1 MRCKFCGTTLP
12 DHAKFCPGCGKEIDN
27 DRERHEGREA
37 SNIPEDAYYTKV
49 IEESNEKTIDDTRIA
64 RTNNRNVVDDTRIS
78 RANNRNVVDDIRI
91 ARTNNRNVVDDTRIT
106 RANNRNVI
114 DDARIAR
121 TNNRNVVDDTR
132 ISRANNKNTID
143 NTKTT
148 NKQAAVSNTNKK
160 NSKRKRR
167 HKKISVRFIIVY
179 LIVVLT
185 GGFCLYR
192 MGFPEKVV
200 EMLSKQ
206 SSVPDSKK
214 EISQKSDKKK
224 NNEKKTGKATTEKKK
239 DKNKNK
245 KTLESTE
252 STLAYTDNSSMNVG
266 ACLSSEDYNTVTA
279 KDDSF
284 SFAYPKYLFNHSEVN
299 EEGTSY
305 TFSYKGNSASDSNEA
320 ELSVYTQENE
330 GDPLQNARE
339 LYQNFSS
346 EVYKKYFK
354 MYPSR
359 VDSSGM
365 ARTLIG
371 ASADSSEKTGVYI
384 IAANDGKRD
393 YILKFTYPD
402 PDMTNDY
409 NEIDYVVDCVY
420 RFCSFSGGTYQP
432 RSYQQFLDD
441 NMGSKK

>member
-27 DRERHEGREA
+27 DRERHESREA

-64 RTNNRNVVDDTRIS
+64 RANNGKAIDDT
-78 RANNRNVVDDIRI
+78 RI

-106 RANNRNVI
+106 RANNRNVV
-114 DDARIAR
+114 DDTRITRA
-121 TNNRNVVDDTR
+121 NNRNVVDDTR
-132 ISRANNKNTID
+132 ITRANNKNTID

-266 ACLSSEDYNTVTA
+266 ACLSPEDYNTVTA

-299 EEGTSY
+299 EEETSY
-305 TFSYKGNSASDSNEA
+305 TFSYKGNSVSDSNEA
-320 ELSVYTQENE
+320 ELSVYT
-330 GDPLQNARE
+330 LQNARE

>member
-78 RANNRNVVDDIRI
+78 RANN
-91 ARTNNRNVVDDTRIT
+91 
-106 RANNRNVI
+106 
-114 DDARIAR
+114 
-121 TNNRNVVDDTR
+121 
-132 ISRANNKNTID
+132 KNTID

-167 HKKISVRFIIVY
+167 HKKISVRFIVVY

-245 KTLESTE
+245 K
-252 STLAYTDNSSMNVG
+252 
-266 ACLSSEDYNTVTA
+266 
-279 KDDSF
+279 
-284 SFAYPKYLFNHSEVN
+284 
-299 EEGTSY
+299 
-305 TFSYKGNSASDSNEA
+305 
-320 ELSVYTQENE
+320 
-330 GDPLQNARE
+330 
-339 LYQNFSS
+339 
-346 EVYKKYFK
+346 
-354 MYPSR
+354 
-359 VDSSGM
+359 
-365 ARTLIG
+365 
-371 ASADSSEKTGVYI
+371 
-384 IAANDGKRD
+384 
-393 YILKFTYPD
+393 
-402 PDMTNDY
+402 
-409 NEIDYVVDCVY
+409 
-420 RFCSFSGGTYQP
+420 
-432 RSYQQFLDD
+432 
-441 NMGSKK
+441 NML

>member
-1 MRCKFCGTTLP
+1 M
-12 DHAKFCPGCGKEIDN
+12 
-27 DRERHEGREA
+27 
-37 SNIPEDAYYTKV
+37 
-49 IEESNEKTIDDTRIA
+49 
-64 RTNNRNVVDDTRIS
+64 
-78 RANNRNVVDDIRI
+78 
-91 ARTNNRNVVDDTRIT
+91 
-106 RANNRNVI
+106 
-114 DDARIAR
+114 
-121 TNNRNVVDDTR
+121 
-132 ISRANNKNTID
+132 
-143 NTKTT
+143 
-148 NKQAAVSNTNKK
+148 
-160 NSKRKRR
+160 
-167 HKKISVRFIIVY
+167 RFIIVY

-266 ACLSSEDYNTVTA
+266 ACLSPEDYNTVTA

-305 TFSYKGNSASDSNEA
+305 TFSYKGNSVSDSNEA

>member
-78 RANNRNVVDDIRI
+78 RANN
-91 ARTNNRNVVDDTRIT
+91 
-106 RANNRNVI
+106 
-114 DDARIAR
+114 
-121 TNNRNVVDDTR
+121 
-132 ISRANNKNTID
+132 KNTID

-167 HKKISVRFIIVY
+167 HKKISVRFIVVY

-245 KTLESTE
+245 KTL
-252 STLAYTDNSSMNVG
+252 
-266 ACLSSEDYNTVTA
+266 
-279 KDDSF
+279 
-284 SFAYPKYLFNHSEVN
+284 
-299 EEGTSY
+299 
-305 TFSYKGNSASDSNEA
+305 
-320 ELSVYTQENE
+320 
-330 GDPLQNARE
+330 
-339 LYQNFSS
+339 
-346 EVYKKYFK
+346 
-354 MYPSR
+354 
-359 VDSSGM
+359 
-365 ARTLIG
+365 
-371 ASADSSEKTGVYI
+371 
-384 IAANDGKRD
+384 
-393 YILKFTYPD
+393 
-402 PDMTNDY
+402 
-409 NEIDYVVDCVY
+409 
-420 RFCSFSGGTYQP
+420 
-432 RSYQQFLDD
+432 
-441 NMGSKK
+441 

>member
-27 DRERHEGREA
+27 DRERHESREA

-64 RTNNRNVVDDTRIS
+64 RANNGKAIDDT
-78 RANNRNVVDDIRI
+78 RI

-106 RANNRNVI
+106 RANNRNV
-114 DDARIAR
+114 
-121 TNNRNVVDDTR
+121 VDDTR
-132 ISRANNKNTID
+132 ITRANNKNTID

-266 ACLSSEDYNTVTA
+266 ACLSPEDYNTVTA

-284 SFAYPKYLFNHSEVN
+284 SFAYPKYFFNHS
-299 EEGTSY
+299 
-305 TFSYKGNSASDSNEA
+305 
-320 ELSVYTQENE
+320 
-330 GDPLQNARE
+330 
-339 LYQNFSS
+339 
-346 EVYKKYFK
+346 
-354 MYPSR
+354 
-359 VDSSGM
+359 
-365 ARTLIG
+365 
-371 ASADSSEKTGVYI
+371 
-384 IAANDGKRD
+384 
-393 YILKFTYPD
+393 
-402 PDMTNDY
+402 
-409 NEIDYVVDCVY
+409 
-420 RFCSFSGGTYQP
+420 
-432 RSYQQFLDD
+432 
-441 NMGSKK
+441 

>member
-27 DRERHEGREA
+27 DRERHESREA

-49 IEESNEKTIDDTRIA
+49 IEENNEKAIDDTRISGTNNRNVVDDTRIARANNGKAIDDTRIA

-78 RANNRNVVDDIRI
+78 RANNRNVVDD
-91 ARTNNRNVVDDTRIT
+91 TRIT
-106 RANNRNVI
+106 
-114 DDARIAR
+114 
-121 TNNRNVVDDTR
+121 
-132 ISRANNKNTID
+132 RANNKNTID

-224 NNEKKTGKATTEKKK
+224 

-245 KTLESTE
+245 KILESTE

-371 ASADSSEKTGVYI
+371 ASADSSEKTGLYI

>member
-1 MRCKFCGTTLP
+1 MKCKFCGTTLP
-12 DHAKFCPGCGKEIDN
+12 EHAKFCPGCGKEIDN
-27 DRERHEGREA
+27 DRERHESREA

-49 IEESNEKTIDDTRIA
+49 IEENNEKVIDNTRVVRANNGKAIDDT
-64 RTNNRNVVDDTRIS
+64 
-78 RANNRNVVDDIRI
+78 RI

-106 RANNRNVI
+106 RANNRNVV
-114 DDARIAR
+114 DDTRITRA
-121 TNNRNVVDDTR
+121 NNRNVVDDTR
-132 ISRANNKNTID
+132 ITRANNKNTID
-143 NTKTT
+143 NTKIT

-266 ACLSSEDYNTVTA
+266 ACLSPEDYNTVTA

-305 TFSYKGNSASDSNEA
+305 TFSYKGNSASDSDEA

-330 GDPLQNARE
+330 GAPLQNARE

-354 MYPSR
+354 MCPSR

-384 IAANDGKRD
+384 IAANDGKKD

>member
-78 RANNRNVVDDIRI
+78 RANN
-91 ARTNNRNVVDDTRIT
+91 
-106 RANNRNVI
+106 
-114 DDARIAR
+114 
-121 TNNRNVVDDTR
+121 
-132 ISRANNKNTID
+132 KNTID

-167 HKKISVRFIIVY
+167 HKKISVRFIVVY

-224 NNEKKTGKATTEKKK
+224 KEFFQNE
-239 DKNKNK
+239 NR
-245 KTLESTE
+245 
-252 STLAYTDNSSMNVG
+252 G
-266 ACLSSEDYNTVTA
+266 A
-279 KDDSF
+279 
-284 SFAYPKYLFNHSEVN
+284 
-299 EEGTSY
+299 
-305 TFSYKGNSASDSNEA
+305 
-320 ELSVYTQENE
+320 
-330 GDPLQNARE
+330 
-339 LYQNFSS
+339 
-346 EVYKKYFK
+346 
-354 MYPSR
+354 
-359 VDSSGM
+359 
-365 ARTLIG
+365 
-371 ASADSSEKTGVYI
+371 
-384 IAANDGKRD
+384 
-393 YILKFTYPD
+393 
-402 PDMTNDY
+402 
-409 NEIDYVVDCVY
+409 
-420 RFCSFSGGTYQP
+420 
-432 RSYQQFLDD
+432 
-441 NMGSKK
+441 

>member
-27 DRERHEGREA
+27 DRERHESREA

-49 IEESNEKTIDDTRIA
+49 IEENNEKTIDNTRVARTNNGKAIDDTKIA
-64 RTNNRNVVDDTRIS
+64 RTNNRNGIDDTRI
-78 RANNRNVVDDIRI
+78 AKVNNRNVI
-91 ARTNNRNVVDDTRIT
+91 NDTRIT
-106 RANNRNVI
+106 RANN
-114 DDARIAR
+114 
-121 TNNRNVVDDTR
+121 
-132 ISRANNKNTID
+132 KNTIE
-143 NTKTT
+143 NTKRT
-148 NKQAAVSNTNKK
+148 NKQAAPIHTNTK
-160 NSKRKRR
+160 NSKGKRR
-167 HKKISVRFIIVY
+167 RKKISVRFIIVY

-200 EMLSKQ
+200 EMFSKQ
-206 SSVPDSKK
+206 SSVANSKK
-214 EISQKSDKKK
+214 EISQKNDKKK
-224 NNEKKTGKATTEKKK
+224 NNEKKTGKATTEEKKK
-239 DKNKNK
+239 DKTENKN
-245 KTLESTE
+245 TVDTTE

-266 ACLSSEDYNTVTA
+266 ACLSPEDYNTVTA

-284 SFAYPKYLFNHSEVN
+284 SFAYPKYLFNHSEEN
-299 EEGTSY
+299 EDGTSY
-305 TFSYKGNSASDSNEA
+305 TFSYKGKSDSDSSEA

-371 ASADSSEKTGVYI
+371 ASTDSSEKTGVYI
-384 IAANDGKRD
+384 IAANDGKKD

>member
-49 IEESNEKTIDDTRIA
+49 IEESNEKTIDDT
-64 RTNNRNVVDDTRIS
+64 
-78 RANNRNVVDDIRI
+78 RI

-167 HKKISVRFIIVY
+167 HKKISVRFIVVY

-239 DKNKNK
+239 DK
-245 KTLESTE
+245 
-252 STLAYTDNSSMNVG
+252 
-266 ACLSSEDYNTVTA
+266 
-279 KDDSF
+279 
-284 SFAYPKYLFNHSEVN
+284 
-299 EEGTSY
+299 
-305 TFSYKGNSASDSNEA
+305 
-320 ELSVYTQENE
+320 
-330 GDPLQNARE
+330 
-339 LYQNFSS
+339 
-346 EVYKKYFK
+346 
-354 MYPSR
+354 
-359 VDSSGM
+359 
-365 ARTLIG
+365 
-371 ASADSSEKTGVYI
+371 
-384 IAANDGKRD
+384 
-393 YILKFTYPD
+393 
-402 PDMTNDY
+402 
-409 NEIDYVVDCVY
+409 
-420 RFCSFSGGTYQP
+420 
-432 RSYQQFLDD
+432 
-441 NMGSKK
+441 GSC

>member
-12 DHAKFCPGCGKEIDN
+12 DYAKFCPGCGKEIDN
-27 DRERHEGREA
+27 DRERHESREA

-64 RTNNRNVVDDTRIS
+64 RTNNRNVVDDTR
-78 RANNRNVVDDIRI
+78 VT
-91 ARTNNRNVVDDTRIT
+91 RT
-106 RANNRNVI
+106 NNRNVI
-114 DDARIAR
+114 DDARISSA
-121 TNNRNVVDDTR
+121 NNRNAIDDTR
-132 ISRANNKNTID
+132 ISRTNNKNTKI
-143 NTKTT
+143 T
-148 NKQAAVSNTNKK
+148 NKQAAASNTNKK

-192 MGFPEKVV
+192 IGFPEKVV

-206 SSVPDSKK
+206 SLVADSKK

-266 ACLSSEDYNTVTA
+266 ACLSPEDYNTVTA

-284 SFAYPKYLFNHSEVN
+284 SFAYPKYLFNDSEVN

>member
-12 DHAKFCPGCGKEIDN
+12 DYAKFCPGCGKEIDN
-27 DRERHEGREA
+27 DRERHESREA

-78 RANNRNVVDDIRI
+78 RANNRNVIDDTRI
-91 ARTNNRNVVDDTRIT
+91 ARANNRNVVDDTRVT
-106 RANNRNVI
+106 RTNNRNVI
-114 DDARIAR
+114 DDARISSA
-121 TNNRNVVDDTR
+121 NNRNAIDDTR
-132 ISRANNKNTID
+132 ISRTNNKNTKI
-143 NTKTT
+143 T
-148 NKQAAVSNTNKK
+148 NKQAAASNTNKK

-192 MGFPEKVV
+192 IGFPEKVV

-206 SSVPDSKK
+206 SLVADSKK

-239 DKNKNK
+239 DKNENK
-245 KTLESTE
+245 KTLESAE

-266 ACLSSEDYNTVTA
+266 ACLSPEDYNTVTA

-299 EEGTSY
+299 KEGTSY

>member
-27 DRERHEGREA
+27 DRERHESREA

-49 IEESNEKTIDDTRIA
+49 IEENNEKAIDDTRI
-64 RTNNRNVVDDTRIS
+64 S
-78 RANNRNVVDDIRI
+78 G
-91 ARTNNRNVVDDTRIT
+91 TNNRNVVDDTRIT
-106 RANNRNVI
+106 
-114 DDARIAR
+114 
-121 TNNRNVVDDTR
+121 
-132 ISRANNKNTID
+132 RANNKNTID

-245 KTLESTE
+245 K
-252 STLAYTDNSSMNVG
+252 
-266 ACLSSEDYNTVTA
+266 
-279 KDDSF
+279 
-284 SFAYPKYLFNHSEVN
+284 
-299 EEGTSY
+299 
-305 TFSYKGNSASDSNEA
+305 
-320 ELSVYTQENE
+320 
-330 GDPLQNARE
+330 
-339 LYQNFSS
+339 
-346 EVYKKYFK
+346 
-354 MYPSR
+354 
-359 VDSSGM
+359 
-365 ARTLIG
+365 
-371 ASADSSEKTGVYI
+371 
-384 IAANDGKRD
+384 
-393 YILKFTYPD
+393 
-402 PDMTNDY
+402 
-409 NEIDYVVDCVY
+409 
-420 RFCSFSGGTYQP
+420 
-432 RSYQQFLDD
+432 
-441 NMGSKK
+441 NMLN

>member
-27 DRERHEGREA
+27 DRERHESREA
-37 SNIPEDAYYTKV
+37 SNIPEDAYYT
-49 IEESNEKTIDDTRIA
+49 
-64 RTNNRNVVDDTRIS
+64 
-78 RANNRNVVDDIRI
+78 
-91 ARTNNRNVVDDTRIT
+91 
-106 RANNRNVI
+106 
-114 DDARIAR
+114 
-121 TNNRNVVDDTR
+121 
-132 ISRANNKNTID
+132 
-143 NTKTT
+143 
-148 NKQAAVSNTNKK
+148 NTNKK

-266 ACLSSEDYNTVTA
+266 ACLSPEDYNTVTA

-299 EEGTSY
+299 EEETSY
-305 TFSYKGNSASDSNEA
+305 TFSYKGNSVSDSNEA

-354 MYPSR
+354 MYP
-359 VDSSGM
+359 
-365 ARTLIG
+365 
-371 ASADSSEKTGVYI
+371 
-384 IAANDGKRD
+384 
-393 YILKFTYPD
+393 
-402 PDMTNDY
+402 
-409 NEIDYVVDCVY
+409 
-420 RFCSFSGGTYQP
+420 
-432 RSYQQFLDD
+432 
-441 NMGSKK
+441 

>member
-27 DRERHEGREA
+27 DRERHESREA

-49 IEESNEKTIDDTRIA
+49 IEENNEKTIDNTRVARTNNGKAIDDTKIA
-64 RTNNRNVVDDTRIS
+64 RTNNRNGIDDTRI
-78 RANNRNVVDDIRI
+78 AKVNNRNVI
-91 ARTNNRNVVDDTRIT
+91 NDTRIT
-106 RANNRNVI
+106 RANN
-114 DDARIAR
+114 
-121 TNNRNVVDDTR
+121 
-132 ISRANNKNTID
+132 KNTIE
-143 NTKTT
+143 NTKRT
-148 NKQAAVSNTNKK
+148 NKQAAPIHTNTK
-160 NSKRKRR
+160 NSKGKRR
-167 HKKISVRFIIVY
+167 RKKISVRFIIVY

-200 EMLSKQ
+200 EMFSKQ
-206 SSVPDSKK
+206 SSVADSQK

-224 NNEKKTGKATTEKKK
+224 SNEKKTGKATTEEKKK
-239 DKNKNK
+239 DKTENKN
-245 KTLESTE
+245 TADTTE

-266 ACLSSEDYNTVTA
+266 ACLSPEDYNTVTA

-284 SFAYPKYLFNHSEVN
+284 RFAYPKYLFNHSEEN
-299 EEGTSY
+299 EDGTSY
-305 TFSYKGNSASDSNEA
+305 TFSYKGKSDSDSNEA

-371 ASADSSEKTGVYI
+371 ASTDSSEKTGVYI
-384 IAANDGKRD
+384 IAANDGKKD

>member
-12 DHAKFCPGCGKEIDN
+12 DHAKFCPGCGKGIDN
-27 DRERHEGREA
+27 DRERHESREA

-64 RTNNRNVVDDTRIS
+64 RTNNRNVVDDIRIARTNNRNEIDDTRIS
-78 RANNRNVVDDIRI
+78 RA
-91 ARTNNRNVVDDTRIT
+91 NNRNVVDDTRIT
-106 RANNRNVI
+106 RANN
-114 DDARIAR
+114 
-121 TNNRNVVDDTR
+121 
-132 ISRANNKNTID
+132 KNTID
-143 NTKTT
+143 NTKIT
-148 NKQAAVSNTNKK
+148 NKQAAASNTNKK

-224 NNEKKTGKATTEKKK
+224 NNEKKTGKATTEEKKK
-239 DKNKNK
+239 DKDENKN
-245 KTLESTE
+245 TLESTE

-266 ACLSSEDYNTVTA
+266 ECLSPEDYNTVTA

-305 TFSYKGNSASDSNEA
+305 TFSYKGNSASDSDEA

>member
-78 RANNRNVVDDIRI
+78 RANN
-91 ARTNNRNVVDDTRIT
+91 
-106 RANNRNVI
+106 
-114 DDARIAR
+114 
-121 TNNRNVVDDTR
+121 
-132 ISRANNKNTID
+132 KNTID
-143 NTKTT
+143 
-148 NKQAAVSNTNKK
+148 NTNKK

-266 ACLSSEDYNTVTA
+266 ACLSPEDYNTVTA

>member
-1 MRCKFCGTTLP
+1 MLNEK
-12 DHAKFCPGCGKEIDN
+12 AKEI
-27 DRERHEGREA
+27 
-37 SNIPEDAYYTKV
+37 
-49 IEESNEKTIDDTRIA
+49 KTTVKD
-64 RTNNRNVVDDTRIS
+64 
-78 RANNRNVVDDIRI
+78 ANNTKRQVEKIHAEVKASDDVP
-91 ARTNNRNVVDDTRIT
+91 ADNNT
-106 RANNRNVI
+106 
-114 DDARIAR
+114 DAV
-121 TNNRNVVDDTR
+121 N
-132 ISRANNKNTID
+132 
-143 NTKTT
+143 
-148 NKQAAVSNTNKK
+148 
-160 NSKRKRR
+160 
-167 HKKISVRFIIVY
+167 
-179 LIVVLT
+179 
-185 GGFCLYR
+185 
-192 MGFPEKVV
+192 E
-200 EMLSKQ
+200 
-206 SSVPDSKK
+206 SKK
-214 EISQKSDKKK
+214 QEKDSMDTKDIAKERLTALNKK

-266 ACLSSEDYNTVTA
+266 ACLSPEDYNTVTA

-305 TFSYKGNSASDSNEA
+305 TFSYKGNSVSNEA
-320 ELSVYTQENE
+320 VLSVYTQENE

-420 RFCSFSGGTYQP
+420 RLAVERISHGPTSSF
-432 RSYQQFLDD
+432 
-441 NMGSKK
+441 

>member
-27 DRERHEGREA
+27 DRERHESREA

-49 IEESNEKTIDDTRIA
+49 IEENNEKTIE
-64 RTNNRNVVDDTRIS
+64 
-78 RANNRNVVDDIRI
+78 
-91 ARTNNRNVVDDTRIT
+91 
-106 RANNRNVI
+106 
-114 DDARIAR
+114 
-121 TNNRNVVDDTR
+121 
-132 ISRANNKNTID
+132 
-143 NTKTT
+143 NTKRT
-148 NKQAAVSNTNKK
+148 NKQAAPIHTKTK
-160 NSKRKRR
+160 NSKGKRR

-179 LIVVLT
+179 LVVVLT

-200 EMLSKQ
+200 EMFSKQ
-206 SSVPDSKK
+206 SSVADSKK
-214 EISQKSDKKK
+214 EISQKSNK
-224 NNEKKTGKATTEKKK
+224 KKTGKATTEEKKK
-239 DKNKNK
+239 DKAENK
-245 KTLESTE
+245 TTADTTE

-266 ACLSSEDYNTVTA
+266 ACLSPEDYNTVTA

-284 SFAYPKYLFNHSEVN
+284 SFAYPKYLFNHSEEN
-299 EEGTSY
+299 EDGTSY
-305 TFSYKGNSASDSNEA
+305 TFSYKGKSDSNEA

-371 ASADSSEKTGVYI
+371 ASTDSSEKTGVYI
-384 IAANDGKRD
+384 IAANDGKKD

>member
-27 DRERHEGREA
+27 DRERHESREA

-64 RTNNRNVVDDTRIS
+64 RANNGKAIDDT
-78 RANNRNVVDDIRI
+78 RI

-106 RANNRNVI
+106 RANNK
-114 DDARIAR
+114 
-121 TNNRNVVDDTR
+121 NVVDDTR
-132 ISRANNKNTID
+132 ITRANNKNTID

-148 NKQAAVSNTNKK
+148 NKQAAISNTNKK

-224 NNEKKTGKATTEKKK
+224 NNEKCKQSKRCRRKK
-239 DKNKNK
+239 
-245 KTLESTE
+245 
-252 STLAYTDNSSMNVG
+252 
-266 ACLSSEDYNTVTA
+266 C
-279 KDDSF
+279 
-284 SFAYPKYLFNHSEVN
+284 
-299 EEGTSY
+299 
-305 TFSYKGNSASDSNEA
+305 
-320 ELSVYTQENE
+320 
-330 GDPLQNARE
+330 
-339 LYQNFSS
+339 
-346 EVYKKYFK
+346 
-354 MYPSR
+354 
-359 VDSSGM
+359 
-365 ARTLIG
+365 
-371 ASADSSEKTGVYI
+371 
-384 IAANDGKRD
+384 
-393 YILKFTYPD
+393 
-402 PDMTNDY
+402 
-409 NEIDYVVDCVY
+409 
-420 RFCSFSGGTYQP
+420 
-432 RSYQQFLDD
+432 
-441 NMGSKK
+441 

>member
-27 DRERHEGREA
+27 DRERHESREA

-64 RTNNRNVVDDTRIS
+64 RANNGKAIDDT
-78 RANNRNVVDDIRI
+78 RI

-106 RANNRNVI
+106 RANNRNVV
-114 DDARIAR
+114 DDTRITRA
-121 TNNRNVVDDTR
+121 NNRNVVDDTR
-132 ISRANNKNTID
+132 ITRANNKNTID

-214 EISQKSDKKK
+214 EISQKSDK
-224 NNEKKTGKATTEKKK
+224 
-239 DKNKNK
+239 NKNK

-266 ACLSSEDYNTVTA
+266 ACLSPEDYNTVTA

-299 EEGTSY
+299 EEETSY
-305 TFSYKGNSASDSNEA
+305 TFSYKGNSVSDSNEA

>member
-78 RANNRNVVDDIRI
+78 RANN
-91 ARTNNRNVVDDTRIT
+91 
-106 RANNRNVI
+106 
-114 DDARIAR
+114 
-121 TNNRNVVDDTR
+121 
-132 ISRANNKNTID
+132 KNTID

-167 HKKISVRFIIVY
+167 HKKISVRFIVVY

-239 DKNKNK
+239 DKENKTIRIKIK
-245 KTLESTE
+245 KL
-252 STLAYTDNSSMNVG
+252 
-266 ACLSSEDYNTVTA
+266 
-279 KDDSF
+279 
-284 SFAYPKYLFNHSEVN
+284 
-299 EEGTSY
+299 
-305 TFSYKGNSASDSNEA
+305 
-320 ELSVYTQENE
+320 
-330 GDPLQNARE
+330 
-339 LYQNFSS
+339 
-346 EVYKKYFK
+346 
-354 MYPSR
+354 
-359 VDSSGM
+359 
-365 ARTLIG
+365 
-371 ASADSSEKTGVYI
+371 
-384 IAANDGKRD
+384 
-393 YILKFTYPD
+393 
-402 PDMTNDY
+402 
-409 NEIDYVVDCVY
+409 
-420 RFCSFSGGTYQP
+420 
-432 RSYQQFLDD
+432 
-441 NMGSKK
+441 

>member
-12 DHAKFCPGCGKEIDN
+12 DYAKFCPGCGKEIDN
-27 DRERHEGREA
+27 DRERHESREA

-64 RTNNRNVVDDTRIS
+64 RTNNRNVVDDTR
-78 RANNRNVVDDIRI
+78 VT
-91 ARTNNRNVVDDTRIT
+91 RT
-106 RANNRNVI
+106 NNRNVI
-114 DDARIAR
+114 DDARISSA
-121 TNNRNVVDDTR
+121 NNRNAIDDTR
-132 ISRANNKNTID
+132 ISRTNNKNTKI
-143 NTKTT
+143 T
-148 NKQAAVSNTNKK
+148 NKQAAASNTNKK

-192 MGFPEKVV
+192 IGFPEKVV

-206 SSVPDSKK
+206 SLVADSKK

-266 ACLSSEDYNTVTA
+266 ACLSPEDYNTVTA

>member
-27 DRERHEGREA
+27 DRERHESREA

-49 IEESNEKTIDDTRIA
+49 IEESNEKTIDDT
-64 RTNNRNVVDDTRIS
+64 
-78 RANNRNVVDDIRI
+78 
-91 ARTNNRNVVDDTRIT
+91 
-106 RANNRNVI
+106 
-114 DDARIAR
+114 RIAR

-167 HKKISVRFIIVY
+167 HKKISVRFIVVY

-245 KTLESTE
+245 K
-252 STLAYTDNSSMNVG
+252 
-266 ACLSSEDYNTVTA
+266 
-279 KDDSF
+279 
-284 SFAYPKYLFNHSEVN
+284 
-299 EEGTSY
+299 
-305 TFSYKGNSASDSNEA
+305 
-320 ELSVYTQENE
+320 
-330 GDPLQNARE
+330 
-339 LYQNFSS
+339 
-346 EVYKKYFK
+346 
-354 MYPSR
+354 
-359 VDSSGM
+359 
-365 ARTLIG
+365 
-371 ASADSSEKTGVYI
+371 
-384 IAANDGKRD
+384 
-393 YILKFTYPD
+393 
-402 PDMTNDY
+402 
-409 NEIDYVVDCVY
+409 
-420 RFCSFSGGTYQP
+420 
-432 RSYQQFLDD
+432 
-441 NMGSKK
+441 SK

>member
-27 DRERHEGREA
+27 DRERHESREA

-49 IEESNEKTIDDTRIA
+49 IEENNEKAIDNTRVARTNNRNVVDDTRIARTNNRNVVDDTRIA

-78 RANNRNVVDDIRI
+78 R
-91 ARTNNRNVVDDTRIT
+91 T
-106 RANNRNVI
+106 
-114 DDARIAR
+114 
-121 TNNRNVVDDTR
+121 
-132 ISRANNKNTID
+132 NNKNTKI
-143 NTKTT
+143 T
-148 NKQAAVSNTNKK
+148 NKQAAASNTNKK

-206 SSVPDSKK
+206 SSVADSKK

-239 DKNKNK
+239 DKNENK
-245 KTLESTE
+245 KTLKSTE

-266 ACLSSEDYNTVTA
+266 ACLSPEDYNTVTA

-305 TFSYKGNSASDSNEA
+305 TFSYKENSASDSNEA

>member
-27 DRERHEGREA
+27 DRERHESREA

-64 RTNNRNVVDDTRIS
+64 RANNGKAIDDT
-78 RANNRNVVDDIRI
+78 RI

-106 RANNRNVI
+106 RANNRNVV
-114 DDARIAR
+114 DDTRITRA
-121 TNNRNVVDDTR
+121 NNRNVVDDTR
-132 ISRANNKNTID
+132 ITRANNKNTID

-239 DKNKNK
+239 DKNENK

-266 ACLSSEDYNTVTA
+266 ACLSPEDYNTVTA

-305 TFSYKGNSASDSNEA
+305 TFSYKGNSASDSKEA

-339 LYQNFSS
+339 LYS